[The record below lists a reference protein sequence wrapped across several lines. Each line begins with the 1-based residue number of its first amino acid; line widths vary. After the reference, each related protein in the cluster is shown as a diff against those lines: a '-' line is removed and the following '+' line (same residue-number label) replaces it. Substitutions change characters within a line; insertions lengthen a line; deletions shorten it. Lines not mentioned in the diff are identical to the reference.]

1 MYTYT
6 SKQGASMSMEP
17 RSELSDAEVSANMRK
32 AAELLDEANALLQST
47 FEAGEDLYNM
57 CCDIED
63 ICGNLEAEADELDS
77 LAN

>member
-1 MYTYT
+1 
-6 SKQGASMSMEP
+6 
-17 RSELSDAEVSANMRK
+17 MRK
-32 AAELLDEANALLQST
+32 AAELLDQANALLQST

>member
-1 MYTYT
+1 
-6 SKQGASMSMEP
+6 MSMDP
-17 RSELSDAEVSANMRK
+17 RSNLSDAEVSANMRK
-32 AAELLDEANALLQST
+32 AAELLDQANALLQNT

>member
-1 MYTYT
+1 
-6 SKQGASMSMEP
+6 MSMDP
-17 RSELSDAEVSANMRK
+17 RSALSDAEVSANMRK
-32 AAELLDEANALLQST
+32 AAELLDQANALLQST

>member
-1 MYTYT
+1 MD
-6 SKQGASMSMEP
+6 P
-17 RSELSDAEVSANMRK
+17 RSALSDAEVSANMRK
-32 AAELLDEANALLQST
+32 AAELLDQANALLQST

>member
-1 MYTYT
+1 
-6 SKQGASMSMEP
+6 MSMEP
-17 RSELSDAEVSANMRK
+17 RSNLSDAEVSANMRK
-32 AAELLDEANALLQST
+32 AAELLDQANALLQNT

-77 LAN
+77 VAN

>member
-1 MYTYT
+1 
-6 SKQGASMSMEP
+6 MSMDP

-32 AAELLDEANALLQST
+32 AAELLDQANALLQNT